1 MKVMIS
7 YPPLAGKGSPM
18 LTQNRQFQWYH
29 TPSYIYPL
37 VPAMAATLLK
47 QDGFEVIWND
57 CIAERRKHSQFL
69 ELVKKERPDIIAMET
84 KTPVIKQHWQI
95 IKDLKQL
102 TTYGS
107 PPGDGSYLKL
117 TAVLMGDHVT
127 ALPEESME
135 NSPVDF
141 VITGGDYDRL
151 LLNIA
156 RHLRNGEPLDKGIW
170 YRDGGQVK
178 TIGEFEL
185 NQDLN
190 SLPFID
196 RELTKAHLYG
206 EKWRRF
212 LPFFYTM
219 AGRDCLWGRCT
230 FCSWCVLYPK
240 CRLRSPQNLLDEIGM
255 LIDKYGAREIFDD
268 MGTFPAGRWLDE
280 FCQGLINRGYNRKIS
295 FSCNMRFG
303 MLKPHQIRLLK
314 EANFRKLKMGLESA
328 SQKTLD
334 RLDKGVKVEQ
344 IVTECKLIAREG
356 LDIHLTIMIGYPWE
370 TKKDMTKTLELADS
384 LMKNGFVEMLQST
397 VLVPYPGAEL
407 HKQGIENSWF
417 RFDPKE
423 YERYDMS
430 EPVFKTADMNP
441 QQVMAVCRQ
450 IYQTY
455 FSPRYMLRHLLK
467 SRSLADL
474 GYLLRGTRAVAG
486 HIRDFLR

>member
-29 TPSYIYPL
+29 SPSFIYPL
-37 VPAMAATLLK
+37 VAAMAATLLK
-47 QDGFEVIWND
+47 QDGFEVIYND
-57 CIAERRKHSQFL
+57 CIAQRQTPQQFYDL
-69 ELVKKERPDIIAMET
+69 IEKEKPDIIAFES
-84 KTPVIKQHWQI
+84 KAPVIKQHWQI
-95 IKDLKQL
+95 IKNIKQL
-102 TTYGS
+102 TAYS
-107 PPGDGSYLKL
+107 LQL

-141 VITGGDYDRL
+141 VITGGDYDKL

-156 RHLRNGEPLDKGIW
+156 KHLRDGEALDKGIW
-170 YRDGGQVK
+170 YRDGREIK
-178 TIGEFEL
+178 STGEFEL

-190 SLPFID
+190 SLPSID

-206 EKWRRF
+206 EKWKKF

-219 AGRDCLWGRCT
+219 AGRDCSWGRCT
-230 FCSWCVLYPK
+230 FCAWTLLYPE
-240 CRLRSPQNLLDEIGM
+240 CRLRTPDNLLDEIGT
-255 LIDKYGAREIFDD
+255 LIDKHGAREIFDD
-268 MGTFPAGRWLDE
+268 TGTFPGGDWLDE
-280 FCQGLINRGYNRKIS
+280 FCQGFIKRGFNKRIA

-303 MLKPHQIRLLK
+303 FFKPGQIQLLK

-328 SQKTLD
+328 SQETLD
-334 RLDKGVKVEQ
+334 RLKKGVRVEE
-344 IVTECKLIAREG
+344 IENECQRISREG
-356 LDIHLTIMIGYPWE
+356 LDIHLTIMVGYPWE
-370 TKKDMTKTLELADS
+370 SREDMQRTLELADR
-384 LMKNGFVEMLQST
+384 LMKNGLVEMLQAT
-397 VLVPYPGAEL
+397 VVVPYPGTEL
-407 HKQGIENSWF
+407 HKQGVEQGWF

-430 EPVFKTADMNP
+430 EPVFKVEGMSP
-441 QQVMAVCRQ
+441 EEVMGACRR

-467 SRSLADL
+467 TRSLADL
-474 GYLLRGTRAVAG
+474 SYLLKGARAAAG
-486 HIRDFLR
+486 HIRDFLKRT